1 MLYLTPPIVSLQ
13 LVHFFSHV
21 LNFLIFQADIKKTD
35 MEESEDEVTREMREE
50 LRERRHSSDDNSDTE
65 DREFAR
71 DTSTR
76 SRRENVDR
84 SDKVIYRLAFFPLFI
99 REKGTVTKYFLMSIP
114 PRWSPSHCGLF
125 LELYIIQRNPKKNEK
140 VINRLTKRPKRIAV
154 KNGKFYQAHL
164 RRSISLYNSGF
175 FWVFLKKSAGI
186 RIYGLLFD
194 SGSG

>member
-1 MLYLTPPIVSLQ
+1 MGRYRLVVSL
-13 LVHFFSHV
+13 FSHV

-50 LRERRHSSDDNSDTE
+50 LRERRDDNSDTE

-114 PRWSPSHCGLF
+114 R
-125 LELYIIQRNPKKNEK
+125 
-140 VINRLTKRPKRIAV
+140 
-154 KNGKFYQAHL
+154 
-164 RRSISLYNSGF
+164 
-175 FWVFLKKSAGI
+175 
-186 RIYGLLFD
+186 
-194 SGSG
+194 